1 MEMLQKYYRN
11 ITFILNLIIYIDF
24 FIKKDKILKEL
35 KLYCRKKREGKKYKY
50 YLLHF
55 AKYNIGANK
64 KTKENKMSSCLGL
77 YIESNVIKYA
87 KVTKDREL
95 LKIESFGVKFYDKI
109 GEAIDQIVSET
120 FSYNIPI
127 SVNLSEEIYNYF
139 YMFSLLNKNDLKKAI
154 DTEFESYCYDKK
166 LNRNAFETRFAISN
180 EIDDKDKVKVIHVS
194 TNKSSITKSLQTLN
208 EHKVSTL
215 TPIGTSI
222 ANIASI
228 KPKENIIIV
237 NLEETT
243 TITTI
248 VNQKIYNI
256 EKMQE
261 GSGEILDKIAS
272 KENSYSKAYEI
283 CKNSTIYTM
292 EGKELQDEENEYLDY
307 IMPTLYKIANR
318 LQDYVVNST
327 IKFEKIYI
335 TGTMSVVNNI
345 DLYFQEFFQ
354 TEKVEILKPY
364 FVSENIKINIKDY
377 IEVNSAI
384 AVAMQGLGYG
394 IKNMN
399 FKKPSLMDQLPD
411 WMKVDISLGKKEN
424 KPKKENKFKFD
435 FSLKGKLTATEKWL
449 LRGAAGVFMLVI
461 LYSACSIYLDNRI
474 TEKIQEAEETSLY
487 TDIQIERADQDID
500 KVSKKAS
507 TYREMITNLQDIT
520 DKVKDDESLKGSIP
534 TLLMQIMTVTPQ
546 AVQITEIKNT
556 ADAEGRK
563 IVISAQSKYYD
574 DLGYF
579 KAKIREDGILNN
591 VVSTQGEKQG
601 DFVKIIIEGD
611 LP

>member
-1 MEMLQKYYRN
+1 
-11 ITFILNLIIYIDF
+11 
-24 FIKKDKILKEL
+24 
-35 KLYCRKKREGKKYKY
+35 
-50 YLLHF
+50 
-55 AKYNIGANK
+55 
-64 KTKENKMSSCLGL
+64 
-77 YIESNVIKYA
+77 
-87 KVTKDREL
+87 
-95 LKIESFGVKFYDKI
+95 
-109 GEAIDQIVSET
+109 
-120 FSYNIPI
+120 
-127 SVNLSEEIYNYF
+127 
-139 YMFSLLNKNDLKKAI
+139 
-154 DTEFESYCYDKK
+154 
-166 LNRNAFETRFAISN
+166 
-180 EIDDKDKVKVIHVS
+180 
-194 TNKSSITKSLQTLN
+194 
-208 EHKVSTL
+208 
-215 TPIGTSI
+215 
-222 ANIASI
+222 
-228 KPKENIIIV
+228 
-237 NLEETT
+237 
-243 TITTI
+243 
-248 VNQKIYNI
+248 
-256 EKMQE
+256 MQE

-424 KPKKENKFKFD
+424 KPKKESKFKFD